1 VAAAAAVANSL
12 TEDSMRMCAVLVLL
26 VLVGFGSSTPLAHH
40 SVSGEF
46 DMSKTVTLKGV
57 ISRLEWINPH
67 IYVHVDVSEENGV
80 KNTWRLET
88 FPPSQMRRAGLTKE
102 LLMGKPGEVVTVSI
116 LPARDGTRH
125 LGYIERITY
134 EDGHFNQLGSN
145 EAEQLRRR
153 GER

>member
-1 VAAAAAVANSL
+1 
-12 TEDSMRMCAVLVLL
+12 MRSFMVGVLL
-26 VLVGFGSSTPLAHH
+26 VLVGFGSSRPFAHH

-57 ISRLEWINPH
+57 ISGLDWTNPH
-67 IYVHVDVSEENGV
+67 IHVLLDVTDENGA

-88 FPPSQMRRAGLTKE
+88 FPPAQMRRSGLTKE
-102 LLMGKPGEVVTVSI
+102 LIMGKPDEMVTVTI
-116 LPARDGTRH
+116 LPARDGTKH

-134 EDGHFNQLGSN
+134 QDGHFNQLGSN

-153 GER
+153 GGQ